1 MISARQYRMLLL
13 GALVMASSAAAVLAV
28 RGEWAQFG
36 IFFAGLPAV
45 WKTPGPRRM
54 YLSRWVLPMVG
65 VYAVVLCGSI
75 FLGLRRVRKGAR

>member
-13 GALVMASSAAAVLAV
+13 AALVAASSAVAVLAV
-28 RGEWAQFG
+28 RGEWSQFG
-36 IFFAGLPAV
+36 SFFAGLPAA

-54 YLSRWVLPMVG
+54 YLARWVLPMAG

-75 FLGLRRVRKGAR
+75 FFGLRRLRKGAR